1 MTGKETRG
9 AATIEYGLSYAEYDK
24 RPGLRSSELK
34 KGAKSMLHM
43 RHYIE
48 HGSEPTPAMIR
59 GVQMHAAVLEPAVFA
74 RTYVIWDGKRKQGAT
89 WEAFKDDNAGKE
101 IISVDEHA
109 ALLMASEQ
117 VWSHRGASGL
127 LRATKHETSVFW
139 HDSVYGAAKIRMD
152 GICERQGIIEY
163 KTTGSVDQHSF
174 ANTCAKMGYDIQMGW
189 GWHAAM
195 ELTGRAD
202 MPYHVIA
209 QEQKAPYDVVVYR
222 VPDSVLKAGYERAE
236 EIARWYRTCERM
248 NEFAGICYEVV
259 ELEWPVW
266 AGGEGGDVVDME
278 GIE

>member
-1 MTGKETRG
+1 MT
-9 AATIEYGLSYAEYDK
+9 ATIEHGLSYRQYDA

-74 RTYVIWDGKRKQGAT
+74 RTYVIWDGGRKQGPT
-89 WEAFKDDNAGKE
+89 WVAFKAEHDDKE
-101 IISVDEHA
+101 IISIDEHA

-127 LRATKHETSVFW
+127 LRATKHEASLFW
-139 HDSVYGAAKIRMD
+139 HDSVYGAAKIRLD

-163 KTTGSVDQHSF
+163 KTSGSVDQHSF

-222 VPDSVLKAGYERAE
+222 VPDSVLKTGYERAE
-236 EIARWYRTCERM
+236 AIAREYRACETM
-248 NEFAGICYEVV
+248 NVYAGICGEVV

-266 AGGEGGDVVDME
+266 AGGEAVEIDVSDGEME
-278 GIE
+278 AGEL